1 MTGGMALL
9 GYPAHQP
16 GQLLAQHL
24 LGQWCTPLQL
34 DTLCPDATTL

>member
-9 GYPAHQP
+9 GRAAHQP

-34 DTLCPDATTL
+34 YTPRLEATI